1 MIILGDKY
9 DVPTFRDEGIRRL
22 KLVFSE
28 DLEEWDQGLGFDYG
42 VIADSISIARVTRTL
57 EQEYPDLHAAALYSC
72 CALPLPTLLQ
82 GIGDSVS
89 DTALH
94 PEDLR
99 RCLWGRDTLLEAWY
113 DSKSELF
120 HVEPPPENG
129 CSSLEKCAVVR
140 IAARSALSLHRHKFH
155 DDSYCP
161 LDHGFMQNSVDD
173 AEEAGLCQNCSQFYK
188 DRLFD
193 MRQKLRAGLKDRFK
207 CVYDDHLCIAVLIL
221 TTFTLYRLPESTVGV
236 EVPIDATP

>member
-99 RCLWGRDTLLEAWY
+99 RCLWGETLYWRPGTIL
-113 DSKSELF
+113 
-120 HVEPPPENG
+120 N
-129 CSSLEKCAVVR
+129 
-140 IAARSALSLHRHKFH
+140 
-155 DDSYCP
+155 
-161 LDHGFMQNSVDD
+161 
-173 AEEAGLCQNCSQFYK
+173 QNCSTLSHPRKTDAPPSRNAQWSG
-188 DRLFD
+188 LP
-193 MRQKLRAGLKDRFK
+193 RAL
-207 CVYDDHLCIAVLIL
+207 LCPSTGTNS
-221 TTFTLYRLPESTVGV
+221 TTTAIVR
-236 EVPIDATP
+236 